1 MKEEKLSKLLNIVI
15 ENYIF
20 KGDPIGS
27 KFLHSLE
34 EMDYAPST
42 LRKYLNNL
50 EKSGLVYQPYN
61 SSGRIP
67 TIQGIAHYIDEIMEQ
82 KATKDE
88 LNEIEFDLDYSRNGL
103 RFIVETLG
111 NLVDGVVTGFLRND
125 EYFFLGLNNILKNST
140 TEEYEM
146 TKHLIEFIEQ
156 KKIIQILDEKIVKTQ
171 KIYYTFIEDDQK
183 VLSCLYTKITV
194 NNYEAIISIIGPLRV
209 NYKKNLAILQ
219 KFLSGYH

>member
-1 MKEEKLSKLLNIVI
+1 MKEDKLSKLLNIVI

-20 KGDPIGS
+20 KWDPIWS

-67 TIQGIAHYIDEIMEQ
+67 TIQWIAHYIDEIMDQ
-82 KATKDE
+82 KSSKEE

-156 KKIIQILDEKIVKTQ
+156 KKIIEVLDEKMVKTK

-209 NYKKNLAILQ
+209 NYKKNLTILQ
-219 KFLSGYH
+219 KFLSDYH